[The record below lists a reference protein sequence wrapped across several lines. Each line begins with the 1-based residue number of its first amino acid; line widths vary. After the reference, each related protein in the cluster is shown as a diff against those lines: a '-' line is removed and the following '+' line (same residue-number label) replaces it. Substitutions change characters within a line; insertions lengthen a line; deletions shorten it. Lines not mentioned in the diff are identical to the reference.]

1 MSVKAVVSEAWAL
14 YRAHWRRLVTIAAIV
29 YVGVAALTL
38 LLVVLLGDLG
48 LFLSAML
55 AVAGIF
61 WVQGALVI
69 AIQDIQDGTAD
80 LSIRQTLATM
90 QPRLN
95 ALAGTALLVLV
106 GMFAAAIA
114 IAIGLVL
121 FVLPGLALLVL
132 FVWLLVRWILV
143 VPVLMLEG
151 RGVFESF
158 GRSAELVRGYGW
170 SVFGVV
176 ILTVLVLFAVGVAV
190 GLVLVWL
197 PEDVRGPVTQ
207 LVSSSVTAPFAALAW
222 TLTYVRLRALREA
235 VPPAGAAISV

>member
-1 MSVKAVVSEAWAL
+1 MSVGAVVSEAWAL
-14 YRAHWRRLVTIAAIV
+14 YRAHWRHLVTIAALV

-61 WVQGALVI
+61 WVQGALVV

-95 ALAGTALLVLV
+95 ALAGIALLVLV

-121 FVLPGLALLVL
+121 FVLPGLALLAL

-143 VPVLMLEG
+143 VPVLMLER

-176 ILTVLVLFAVGVAV
+176 ILTVLVLFAASVAV

-222 TLTYVRLRALREA
+222 TLTYVRLHALREA
-235 VPPAGAAISV
+235 VPPTGAGVPV